1 MNKST
6 MNELDGAIKDALS
19 KEDAAFLASLEQEPG
34 AIQQMVGIFR
44 GPLSRFYVLF
54 LIVAVA
60 LGIFGVYA
68 GWQFAIS
75 TDLRP
80 LFYWGALTGFCLVV
94 LAVVRVLFFM
104 QINTNRV
111 LRELKRLE
119 LQVARLAAKESR

>member
-1 MNKST
+1 MNK
-6 MNELDGAIKDALS
+6 LDDAIKDALS

-34 AIQQMVGIFR
+34 AIQQMVGIFQ
-44 GPLSRFYVLF
+44 GPFSPFYVLF
-54 LIVAVA
+54 FIAAVAV
-60 LGIFGVYA
+60 GIVGVYA
-68 GWQFAIS
+68 GWRFAIS

-80 LFYWGALTGFCLVV
+80 LFYWGAITGFCLVV

-119 LQVARLAAKESR
+119 LQVARLAAKDSRHS